1 MLFYRLASRQE
12 NRSEARVPEENRS
25 PGMIPAGYCAF
36 MQDMSAV
43 RRGNKQV
50 WP

>member
-12 NRSEARVPEENRS
+12 NRSEARAPEENRS

-36 MQDMSAV
+36 MRDMSV
-43 RRGNKQV
+43 VQWGN
-50 WP
+50 